1 MSLLSEV
8 QRTRLRRF
16 LSYYRPYRRTFAL
29 DMGFA
34 VISAVMSL
42 IFPLLSG
49 WITGEVLAQW
59 NDATLRRLCMA
70 GVGLLALVAVRTVC
84 NVLYAWFGHAMG
96 ARMEGDMRRDLFAH
110 YQKLSFDFFSRQSV
124 GGLMSVLSN
133 DLNGMTELFHH
144 GPEDLVMSLIKFVGA
159 FVVLIRINAPLTA
172 IVFGLFPVLCYV
184 ALRTNRVM
192 EQGLMRAKSD
202 LAELNG
208 VLEDDLA
215 GIRTVKAFGNEAFEQ
230 RRFEQR
236 NRKYVASRCHFFKV
250 EAVFYEVMG
259 GYPQLLTMLVVF
271 FGALLLGGGQL
282 ELPMLI
288 TFMLYISCL
297 YEPIQI
303 LLNGMRLYEE
313 GSTSF
318 RRFMD
323 MMEIQPSVR
332 EREKALTLEHVS
344 GDIALKDVWFR
355 YPDAQEYV
363 LSDLTLSIPSGRRVA
378 LVGVSGIG
386 KTTLSSIIARFYDP
400 TRGCVTLDGH
410 DLREL
415 SLDCLRANIGI
426 VQQEVF
432 IFNGTIA
439 DNIRYGMP
447 DATDQQ
453 IEQAARQANA
463 DEFIRRLPDGY
474 QSLVGTRGIMLSG
487 GQRQRISLARVFLK
501 NPPVVILDEATSAL
515 DYESEVLVQ
524 ASLDRLMQDR
534 TCVVIA
540 HRLSTVQNADCI
552 LVMGA
557 GGIVEQGT
565 HAELLKRGG
574 EYARLY
580 AIGGYQSADQSRH
593 GVTA

>member
-1 MSLLSEV
+1 
-8 QRTRLRRF
+8 
-16 LSYYRPYRRTFAL
+16 
-29 DMGFA
+29 
-34 VISAVMSL
+34 
-42 IFPLLSG
+42 
-49 WITGEVLAQW
+49 
-59 NDATLRRLCMA
+59 
-70 GVGLLALVAVRTVC
+70 
-84 NVLYAWFGHAMG
+84 
-96 ARMEGDMRRDLFAH
+96 
-110 YQKLSFDFFSRQSV
+110 
-124 GGLMSVLSN
+124 
-133 DLNGMTELFHH
+133 
-144 GPEDLVMSLIKFVGA
+144 
-159 FVVLIRINAPLTA
+159 
-172 IVFGLFPVLCYV
+172 
-184 ALRTNRVM
+184 
-192 EQGLMRAKSD
+192 
-202 LAELNG
+202 
-208 VLEDDLA
+208 
-215 GIRTVKAFGNEAFEQ
+215 
-230 RRFEQR
+230 
-236 NRKYVASRCHFFKV
+236 
-250 EAVFYEVMG
+250 
-259 GYPQLLTMLVVF
+259 
-271 FGALLLGGGQL
+271 
-282 ELPMLI
+282 
-288 TFMLYISCL
+288 
-297 YEPIQI
+297 
-303 LLNGMRLYEE
+303 
-313 GSTSF
+313 
-318 RRFMD
+318 MD

-332 EREKALTLEHVS
+332 EREKALTLKHVS

-557 GGIVEQGT
+557 GGIVEQG
-565 HAELLKRGG
+565 HACR
-574 EYARLY
+574 
-580 AIGGYQSADQSRH
+580 
-593 GVTA
+593 TA

>member
-1 MSLLSEV
+1 
-8 QRTRLRRF
+8 
-16 LSYYRPYRRTFAL
+16 
-29 DMGFA
+29 
-34 VISAVMSL
+34 
-42 IFPLLSG
+42 
-49 WITGEVLAQW
+49 
-59 NDATLRRLCMA
+59 
-70 GVGLLALVAVRTVC
+70 
-84 NVLYAWFGHAMG
+84 
-96 ARMEGDMRRDLFAH
+96 
-110 YQKLSFDFFSRQSV
+110 
-124 GGLMSVLSN
+124 
-133 DLNGMTELFHH
+133 
-144 GPEDLVMSLIKFVGA
+144 
-159 FVVLIRINAPLTA
+159 
-172 IVFGLFPVLCYV
+172 
-184 ALRTNRVM
+184 
-192 EQGLMRAKSD
+192 
-202 LAELNG
+202 
-208 VLEDDLA
+208 
-215 GIRTVKAFGNEAFEQ
+215 
-230 RRFEQR
+230 
-236 NRKYVASRCHFFKV
+236 
-250 EAVFYEVMG
+250 
-259 GYPQLLTMLVVF
+259 
-271 FGALLLGGGQL
+271 
-282 ELPMLI
+282 
-288 TFMLYISCL
+288 
-297 YEPIQI
+297 
-303 LLNGMRLYEE
+303 
-313 GSTSF
+313 
-318 RRFMD
+318 MD

-415 SLDCLRANIGI
+415 SMDCLRANIGI

-580 AIGGYQSADQSRH
+580 AIGGYQSADQSRR

>member
-1 MSLLSEV
+1 
-8 QRTRLRRF
+8 
-16 LSYYRPYRRTFAL
+16 
-29 DMGFA
+29 
-34 VISAVMSL
+34 
-42 IFPLLSG
+42 
-49 WITGEVLAQW
+49 
-59 NDATLRRLCMA
+59 
-70 GVGLLALVAVRTVC
+70 
-84 NVLYAWFGHAMG
+84 
-96 ARMEGDMRRDLFAH
+96 
-110 YQKLSFDFFSRQSV
+110 
-124 GGLMSVLSN
+124 
-133 DLNGMTELFHH
+133 
-144 GPEDLVMSLIKFVGA
+144 
-159 FVVLIRINAPLTA
+159 
-172 IVFGLFPVLCYV
+172 
-184 ALRTNRVM
+184 
-192 EQGLMRAKSD
+192 MRAKSD

-332 EREKALTLEHVS
+332 ERENALTLEHVS

>member
-1 MSLLSEV
+1 
-8 QRTRLRRF
+8 
-16 LSYYRPYRRTFAL
+16 
-29 DMGFA
+29 
-34 VISAVMSL
+34 
-42 IFPLLSG
+42 
-49 WITGEVLAQW
+49 
-59 NDATLRRLCMA
+59 
-70 GVGLLALVAVRTVC
+70 
-84 NVLYAWFGHAMG
+84 
-96 ARMEGDMRRDLFAH
+96 
-110 YQKLSFDFFSRQSV
+110 
-124 GGLMSVLSN
+124 
-133 DLNGMTELFHH
+133 
-144 GPEDLVMSLIKFVGA
+144 
-159 FVVLIRINAPLTA
+159 
-172 IVFGLFPVLCYV
+172 
-184 ALRTNRVM
+184 
-192 EQGLMRAKSD
+192 
-202 LAELNG
+202 
-208 VLEDDLA
+208 
-215 GIRTVKAFGNEAFEQ
+215 
-230 RRFEQR
+230 
-236 NRKYVASRCHFFKV
+236 
-250 EAVFYEVMG
+250 
-259 GYPQLLTMLVVF
+259 
-271 FGALLLGGGQL
+271 
-282 ELPMLI
+282 MLI

-332 EREKALTLEHVS
+332 EREKALTLKHVS
-344 GDIALKDVWFR
+344 GDIALKDVMVSLSR
-355 YPDAQEYV
+355 CSGVCAERSDAQHTQR
-363 LSDLTLSIPSGRRVA
+363 SACSAGRGVRHRQDHTQQHYSA
-378 LVGVSGIG
+378 LLRSN
-386 KTTLSSIIARFYDP
+386 
-400 TRGCVTLDGH
+400 RGCVTLDGH

>member
-1 MSLLSEV
+1 MKLFSEV
-8 QRTRLRRF
+8 QSARLRRF
-16 LSYYRPYRRTFAL
+16 LSYYRPYRRIFAL

-34 VISAVMSL
+34 VISAVISL
-42 IFPLLSG
+42 VFPLLSG
-49 WITGEVLAQW
+49 WITGEVLTEW

-70 GVGLLALVAVRTVC
+70 GAALLALVAVRTAC

-110 YQKLSFDFFSRQSV
+110 YQTLSFDFFSRQSV
-124 GGLMSVLSN
+124 GRLMSVLSN

-144 GPEDLVMSLIKFVGA
+144 GPEDLVMSIIKFVGA
-159 FVVLIRINAPLTA
+159 FVVLIQINVPLTA
-172 IVFGLFPVLCYV
+172 IVFGLFPVLCYI
-184 ALRTNRVM
+184 AIRSNRVM
-192 EQGLMRAKSD
+192 QAGLIRAKSD

-230 RRFEQR
+230 RRFDEK
-236 NRKYVASRCHFFKV
+236 NRAYVKSRCHFFKV
-250 EAVFYEVMG
+250 EASFYDVMS
-259 GYPQLLTMLVVF
+259 GYPQLLTMMVVF
-271 FGALLLGGGQL
+271 FGALLMGGGQL

-288 TFMLYISCL
+288 TFLLYISCL

-318 RRFMD
+318 KRFMD
-323 MMEIQPSVR
+323 MIEIEPSVS
-332 EREKALTLEHVS
+332 ERADALTLERVK
-344 GDIALKDVWFR
+344 GDIELRDVWFH
-355 YPDAQEYV
+355 YPDSQEYV
-363 LSDLTLSIPSGRRVA
+363 LRELSLSIPSGRRVA

-386 KTTLSSIIARFYDP
+386 KTTLSSLIARFYDP
-400 TRGCVTLDGH
+400 TRGSVELDGH

-415 SLDCLRANIGI
+415 SLSCLRANIGV

-432 IFNGTIA
+432 IFNGTIS

-447 DATDQQ
+447 DATQEQ
-453 IEQAARQANA
+453 IEQAARLANA
-463 DEFIRRLPDGY
+463 DEFISHLPEGY
-474 QSLVGTRGIMLSG
+474 QALVGTRGIMLSG

-501 NPPVVILDEATSAL
+501 NPPIVILDEATSAL

-524 ASLDRLMQDR
+524 TSLDRLMQGR

-540 HRLSTVQNADCI
+540 HRLSTVRSADCI

-557 GGIVEQGT
+557 QGIVERGT
-565 HAELLKRGG
+565 HDELIARGG

-580 AIGGYQSADQSRH
+580 SMGNRAGVADE
-593 GVTA
+593 TA